1 MTMYKLLESDGMG
14 YFNTHTEWLTKEEA
28 DTMRDE
34 HAKDFPDSD
43 WIVQRHEEDD
53 AHNRGMF
60 RDIPADAC
68 DGWEDIYPDRDVV

>member
-1 MTMYKLLESDGMG
+1 MRMYKLLESDGMG

-28 DTMRDE
+28 EQMRDE

-43 WIVQRHEEDD
+43 WIIEPHHEDD
-53 AHNRGMF
+53 ADNRGVF

-68 DGWEDIYPDRDVV
+68 DGWEDFFPDRN